1 MFTGIIEEIGT
12 IQEIRFMHE
21 GAVITI
27 AATEIVPELK
37 IGDSMAV
44 NGVCLTGTSVGT
56 GSFSCDI
63 SAETLRLSSFKKAK
77 QGLKVNLERSL
88 MLGGRLGGH
97 IVQGH
102 VDGVGRLLGR
112 IPSGKGYEL
121 SFYFPRELERYL
133 VHKGSVA
140 VHGVSL
146 TIASLER
153 ESFTVAVIPLTL
165 EATNLNQLKVG
176 DPVNL
181 EVDIMG
187 KYFER
192 FFQLGIA
199 MNEKSDSKMSLEHL
213 QSQGF

>member
-27 AATEIVPELK
+27 SAEKILPGLK
-37 IGDSMAV
+37 IGDSVAV
-44 NGVCLTGTSVGT
+44 NGVCLTATSVET
-56 GSFSCDI
+56 GDFACDI
-63 SAETLRLSSFKKAK
+63 SAETLRLSSFKQAK
-77 QGLKVNLERSL
+77 QGLRVNLERSL
-88 MLGGRLGGH
+88 QLGGRLGGH

-102 VDGVGRLLGR
+102 VDGIGSLLSRVPIGEGFE
-112 IPSGKGYEL
+112 I
-121 SFYFPRELERYL
+121 SFSFPRELERYL
-133 VHKGSVA
+133 VYKGSIA
-140 VHGVSL
+140 VNGVSL
-146 TIASLER
+146 TIASLGK
-153 ESFTVAVIPLTL
+153 ESFSVAAIPLTL
-165 EATNLNQLKVG
+165 EETNLAMLHIG

-181 EVDIMG
+181 EVDILG

-199 MNEKSDSKMSLEHL
+199 KDEKTESRISLEYL

>member
-21 GAVITI
+21 GALITI
-27 AATEIVPELK
+27 AAAEIVPELK
-37 IGDSMAV
+37 IGDSVAV
-44 NGVCLTGTSVGT
+44 NGVCLTATAVGT

-133 VHKGSVA
+133 VYKGSVA

-165 EATNLNQLKVG
+165 EATNLNRLKVG